1 MGANDE
7 TADADALPVA
17 DPGNSPAIGLFERLP
32 EWVLDTLSNEQK
44 EAIHQA
50 AEDPAWVRS
59 PVDIRFT
66 IPFLGK
72 NSLLP
77 LSAALKSEAPS
88 AVTRNAT
95 ITRSAP
101 PPTFSSSSA
110 WEHCFTSPRWSPW
123 PCNRRLSSFKNPFP
137 SENT

>member
-7 TADADALPVA
+7 TAAADALPVA

-50 AEDPAWVRS
+50 AEEPAWVRS

-66 IPFLGK
+66 IPFFGKKFFITVVSGAEKRSPQRRDQERHHYPIRTAANIFFFIGLGT
-72 NSLLP
+72 LFYVAAVVALA
-77 LSAALKSEAPS
+77 LQSAIVE
-88 AVTRNAT
+88 
-95 ITRSAP
+95 
-101 PPTFSSSSA
+101 F
-110 WEHCFTSPRWSPW
+110 
-123 PCNRRLSSFKNPFP
+123 
-137 SENT
+137 

>member
-50 AEDPAWVRS
+50 AEEPAWVRS

-66 IPFLGK
+66 IPFGDSFFDRPVWRVVNLYGASDLGRTADAETG
-72 NSLLP
+72 LGLT
-77 LSAALKSEAPS
+77 LTQVAAAAFYPKTKPPEA
-88 AVTRNAT
+88 
-95 ITRSAP
+95 
-101 PPTFSSSSA
+101 F
-110 WEHCFTSPRWSPW
+110 PRG
-123 PCNRRLSSFKNPFP
+123 L
-137 SENT
+137 

>member
-72 NSLLP
+72 NFFITVVSGAEKRSPQRRDQERHHYPIRTAANIFFFIGLGTLFYVAAVVA
-77 LSAALKSEAPS
+77 LALQSAIVE
-88 AVTRNAT
+88 
-95 ITRSAP
+95 
-101 PPTFSSSSA
+101 F
-110 WEHCFTSPRWSPW
+110 
-123 PCNRRLSSFKNPFP
+123 
-137 SENT
+137 